1 MARTCPRVQK
11 YWLAAAST
19 AEWRRRC
26 GPSLQRA
33 TRSAPG
39 REVGGRE
46 EVRREAE
53 EARQEDSM
61 SGCRVHLRQYWGGQA
76 GVRKR
81 EVVRIQTRRLLSLS
95 LGLDIEVA

>member
-1 MARTCPRVQK
+1 MFFTIQNEDVVVARTCPRVQK

-39 REVGGRE
+39 REVREGGME

-61 SGCRVHLRQYWGGQA
+61 SG
-76 GVRKR
+76 
-81 EVVRIQTRRLLSLS
+81 
-95 LGLDIEVA
+95 